1 VLEETNLYDSSP
13 NSCFSPAESSS
24 SLAGGQSAQRS
35 LLSLSPA
42 LLEDMQFPG
51 VEVLDLWRIVD
62 LLQLGGVPELWQQ
75 LVRLFPIPRETNYP
89 NQLLDKI
96 STS

>member
-1 VLEETNLYDSSP
+1 MLEETNLYDSSP
-13 NSCFSPAESSS
+13 NSCFSPTESSS
-24 SLAGGQSAQRS
+24 SLAGDQSAQRS

-62 LLQLGGVPELWQQ
+62 LLQLGGVLEL
-75 LVRLFPIPRETNYP
+75 
-89 NQLLDKI
+89 
-96 STS
+96 